1 MWNVKYI
8 IGGFPNCTDKCCY
21 YNYFRV
27 NILFQSIFYLSIGR
41 ANSSSFT
48 QTHDT
53 DCGLKEEMNLT
64 ELQLGDTAAHNQ
76 LQLDNDTNQLFGVEI
91 AMGAWWVVIS
101 VILIPF
107 QLLSLFAIWCLV
119 FAFFQFVNG
128 VKWDCFSLDIKDSSK
143 SPRNLV
149 KSFKNQEKRHQMY
162 SCQVWSLIATLTC
175 NWHYLSFQ
183 FERKFAI
190 LHTRAPHYL
199 QTGDNFA
206 YWDKMHWA

>member
-1 MWNVKYI
+1 MWNVKYVI
-8 IGGFPNCTDKCCY
+8 RGFPNCTDKCCY

-64 ELQLGDTAAHNQ
+64 ELQLGDTAGHNQ

-107 QLLSLFAIWCLV
+107 QLLPLFAIWCLV

-149 KSFKNQEKRHQMY
+149 KSFKNKEKKHQMY

-190 LHTRAPHYL
+190 LHTRAPPF
-199 QTGDNFA
+199 FA
-206 YWDKMHWA
+206 NRR